1 MIASSAPQHELALLV
16 ESEIPLPVL
25 ESPPPEDAR
34 IAERMQRVK
43 EDLFRHMNGEEH
55 FAKRTGD
62 IIRAA
67 VDYVI
72 DAPTLY
78 RYSVSELEPDEK
90 TAVGKRIERL
100 IRFHFNIPR
109 GKKLDLTLAG
119 EDVDIKTTMGR
130 NWMFSKSSHD
140 RINLLIA
147 YDEEKARFRVGLAYV
162 EEHQLNAENR
172 DSKRSLSSEHRAN
185 ISWIV
190 ENEPYAPNFLAHLP
204 QKLLKEFK
212 EMAGGSNRVLHLLRE
227 VKGRAIPRHVICS
240 VANQKDPLR
249 RVRSNGGARDVLWGD
264 ALMVLSGAY
273 MCDRAIVSQ
282 ALDIKLQPDEM
293 LTLEN
298 SDPRL
303 NSEMIGLYRKAHRLS

>member
-1 MIASSAPQHELALLV
+1 MPFSSAPQHELALIV
-16 ESEIPLPVL
+16 ESEIPLQIS
-25 ESPPPEDAR
+25 EAQPPEAR
-34 IAERMQRVK
+34 IAERMQKVK
-43 EDLFRHMNGEEH
+43 EDLFQHMNGEEH

-78 RYSVSELEPDEK
+78 RYSVTDLEPDEK
-90 TAVGKRIERL
+90 TAVGKRIERM
-100 IRFHFNIPR
+100 IRFHFDIPR

-147 YDEEKARFRVGLAYV
+147 YDEEKAEFRVGLAYV

-204 QKLLKEFK
+204 ELVKEIK
-212 EMAGGSNRVLHLLRE
+212 TIAGGTNRVLHLLRK

-249 RVRSNGGARDVLWGD
+249 RVRSNGGARDVLWKEK
-264 ALMVLSGAY
+264 LMVLSGAY
-273 MCDRAIVSQ
+273 TCDRDIVSR
-282 ALDIKLQPDEM
+282 ALGIELERDEM
-293 LTLEN
+293 LTLDIDD
-298 SDPRL
+298 SRL
-303 NSEMIGLYRKAHRLS
+303 ATEMISSYCDAHALA